1 MKKKKR
7 HTGHA
12 AGRKGSRKRSSARE
26 ANDPAKAGMARNPED
41 SAWVSRETDM
51 ILKDLVDKE
60 KEILKTEEA
69 LLEAMHRFRD
79 LFEQSPIGVAIHS
92 ATGELLI
99 VNKAYFD
106 IFGLETFSDITRQN
120 LFSDMKLPRGDVEDL
135 KKGRVI
141 RYEHEYD
148 FDRVDMKTSREG
160 SAFIL
165 FTISPLFRDGGI
177 IGYMVQMQD
186 ITENKRAEEAQRLAQ
201 LGRLLSDMAHEV
213 NNPLMI
219 ISGRAELSLMEGI
232 EDSSVRD
239 SLNVILDQCFLAKD
253 IIQRLLR
260 YSRIGKVEK
269 RPVDMVRI
277 LELIINILQH
287 HFHMTNIEIKK
298 DIAGNLPKVT
308 GNEKQLQQVFMNII
322 RNSSDA
328 MPEGGTVRIS
338 AKKEKGNVRIEVTDN
353 GKGMEKKVLDRIF
366 EPFFTTKQKGTG
378 LGLAVCHTIIQEHA
392 GKLQYKSTP
401 GKGTTAVIMLPA
413 KEFTGY

>member
-1 MKKKKR
+1 
-7 HTGHA
+7 
-12 AGRKGSRKRSSARE
+12 
-26 ANDPAKAGMARNPED
+26 
-41 SAWVSRETDM
+41 
-51 ILKDLVDKE
+51 
-60 KEILKTEEA
+60 
-69 LLEAMHRFRD
+69 
-79 LFEQSPIGVAIHS
+79 HS
-92 ATGELLI
+92 AAGELLI

-120 LFSDMKLPRGDVEDL
+120 LFSDMKLPRGDAKDL
-135 KKGRVI
+135 KEGKVI
-141 RYEHEYD
+141 RYEHEYN

-160 SAFIL
+160 SAYIM
-165 FTISPLFRDGGI
+165 FTISPLFRDGRI

-269 RPVDMVRI
+269 RPVDMVHI

-287 HFHMTNIEIKK
+287 HFHMTNVEISK
-298 DIAGNLPKVT
+298 DIARDLPKVT

-328 MPEGGTVRIS
+328 MPEGGTVRVT
-338 AKKEKGNVRIEVTDN
+338 AKKDKGNVRIEVMDN
-353 GKGMEKKVLDRIF
+353 GMGMEQKVLNRIF

-378 LGLAVCHTIIQEHA
+378 LGLAVCHTIIHEHA
-392 GKLQYKSTP
+392 GKLEYKSAP
-401 GKGTTAVIMLPA
+401 GKGTTAVIILPA
-413 KEFTGY
+413 EKFTGY